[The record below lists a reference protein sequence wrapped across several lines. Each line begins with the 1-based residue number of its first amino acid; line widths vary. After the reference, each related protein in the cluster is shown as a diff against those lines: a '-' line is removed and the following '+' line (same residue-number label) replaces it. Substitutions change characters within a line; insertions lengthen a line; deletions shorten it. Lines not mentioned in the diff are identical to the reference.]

1 MKLKKSI
8 QGWAFIIIL
17 ALTSCA
23 SPTAAA
29 IPAATSAAQIE
40 SIPTTVAATMAGTE
54 TAKQEKTAVR
64 AENWDEAT
72 HGKDVEPDYSVVF
85 PQDSVNRIDI
95 TIGAEQW
102 SALMAEMTGQF
113 GAQGDGTSVDAGNVG
128 NPPRLDGMQPPAT
141 GTVPQM
147 PEGGWQPPAGAM
159 QGGQG
164 MPPNGGGGQGML
176 DIGGE
181 TSYVTTT
188 VAFNGQTWNSV
199 GLRFSGNSTLASSWR
214 SGTLKLSFR
223 LDFDEFEDTD
233 PATTDQRFY
242 GFKQLSFKS
251 NAMDN
256 SYLREKVAA
265 DVFSAAGVITSKTA
279 FYEVYVDYGE
289 GAQYFGLYTVVE
301 VVDDTVIETQFDD
314 DSGNAYKPE
323 GSGASFAAGTFDEAS
338 FEKQTNEDEADW
350 SDIQAVFTALHAE
363 TRTSDPAAWRAGLEA
378 VFDVDA
384 FLRWLAAD
392 TIMQNWDTYG
402 AMAHNYYLYT
412 DPATGQVTWIPWD
425 NNMSLN
431 GSRGPG
437 GNGQEGGNGQGA
449 NNAQGGGRGNGGGR
463 GGQGGMGSLRELDLA
478 AVTEQWPL
486 IRFLADDDVYLAKY
500 RQYLQET
507 IDSVFTPE
515 KMAATFQNYHDLI
528 APSVAREETGYT
540 QINSIDAFEQ
550 ALDELIQH
558 ASERYNAVEAYLTS
572 AR

>member
-1 MKLKKSI
+1 MKLKKTMLEWMLI
-8 QGWAFIIIL
+8 AIL
-17 ALTSCA
+17 ALTGCG

-29 IPAATSAAQIE
+29 TLAASTPQKETTPAV
-40 SIPTTVAATMAGTE
+40 VAATAEAAT
-54 TAKQEKTAVR
+54 TAKKEKTAAR

-95 TIGAEQW
+95 TIGAEEW
-102 SALMAEMTGQF
+102 AALMAEMTNQF

-128 NPPRLDGMQPPAT
+128 NPPRLNGMQPPAT

-147 PEGGWQPPAGAM
+147 PEGGGQPPAGGM

-214 SGTLKLSFR
+214 SGTLKMSFR

-251 NAMDN
+251 NAMDT

-289 GAQYFGLYTVVE
+289 GVKYFGLYTVVE

-338 FEKQTNEDEADW
+338 FEKQTNKDEADW

-412 DPATGQVTWIPWD
+412 NPATGKVTWIPWD

-431 GSRGPG
+431 GSRGPV
-437 GNGQEGGNGQGA
+437 GNGQEGGNGQGV
-449 NNAQGGGRGNGGGR
+449 NNAQGEGR
-463 GGQGGMGSLRELDLA
+463 GGRGGMGSLRELDLA
-478 AVTEQWPL
+478 AVTDQWPL

-500 RQYLQET
+500 QQYLQEI

-515 KMAATFQNYHDLI
+515 KMAATYQNYHDLI
-528 APSVAREETGYT
+528 APSVAREESGYT

-558 ASERYNAVEAYLTS
+558 ASDRYNAVEAYLTS